1 MPACADPQII
11 NCQGITVYTM
21 KPLQTTCLNGV
32 SHQHAMQDLVSS
44 ATLHHPAPQEAI
56 GDWILP
62 ANMLCSRQ
70 LPSVRIV
77 CCTRRAKLTRNE
89 EDNTGAR
96 AGALAPARPSPTMS
110 SQRSLHNAPIFRL
123 LLKVAVNGTHQ
134 CDYSNFCGNLGSQHR
149 AQ

>member
-56 GDWILP
+56 GFWILP
-62 ANMLCSRQ
+62 ASMLCSRQ

-134 CDYSNFCGNLGSQHR
+134 CDYSNFCGNPGSQPLQH
-149 AQ
+149 